1 MKGNNHKFWHYLLM
15 VLVSEVV
22 NLVWLGVGIVAT
34 VSGYVIYSFFLED
47 FYRLT
52 LGMPIG
58 LIGLAL
64 TLFKIYELILVLISP
79 SRIRIICKFCRKYS
93 D

>member
-1 MKGNNHKFWHYLLM
+1 MKGNQHKFWHYLLM
-15 VLVSEVV
+15 VLVSEAV
-22 NLVWLGVGIVAT
+22 NLVWLGVGIAT
-34 VSGYVIYSFFLED
+34 AVSGYVIYSFSLQD
-47 FYRLT
+47 FYRLA

-64 TLFKIYELILVLISP
+64 TLFKVYELIMVLVSP
-79 SRIRIICKFCRKYS
+79 SRIRSICKFCKKYL